1 MAEKLTAA
9 QRAANFAMMTRQNKQ
24 MIPQQTTTQ
33 EASTLQ
39 FSLPKARL
47 LSKVKMLVTGQI
59 KLTGTGTNGAE
70 PEDVYKIIRR
80 VSMDMNNGFSP
91 FVVSGKELA
100 MYNKIDQNG
109 SIYQDGNYVR
119 INGANGG
126 YLISSSGVLNIFSF
140 CLDLPVTLNDR
151 DPIGLILLQNE
162 QTQVNVTV
170 DVGTAAEC
178 YKHISTISAA
188 TLVSLSVSLMTE
200 TFSVPANSNAYPDL
214 SVLKLVNGRHD
225 SLPAS
230 GQNIVKLST
239 GTIYRK
245 IIFQIFDNE
254 GNPVEDDDVLSTID
268 LVFNQADVNYAV
280 SAAMLR
286 YDNFK
291 QLGFPLPKGMFFF
304 DFSYQGITNMG
315 GSRDYID
322 TERLTEFWLRFNTA
336 TSGTVEI
343 VTECLARLQ

>member
-47 LSKVKMLVTGQI
+47 LSKVKMLVTGKI
-59 KLTGTGTNGAE
+59 KLTGTGPTGAK

-100 MYNKIDQNG
+100 MFNKIDQNG
-109 SIYQDGNYVR
+109 FIYQNIAYVR
-119 INGANGG
+119 INDDGS
-126 YLISSSGVLNIFSF
+126 YLVSSSGSENTFSF

-178 YKHISTISAA
+178 FKHVSTISAA
-188 TLVSLSVSLMTE
+188 SLVSLSVSLMTE

-225 SLPAS
+225 SLPAA

-254 GNPVEDDDVLSTID
+254 GNPVEDEDILSTID

-322 TERLTEFWLRFNTA
+322 TERLTEFWLRFNTK